1 MKACMMVIIIL
12 QVAAC
17 IVSMNSNR
25 RSIHTLKR
33 YTTVRKSKI
42 YSILDIQ
49 NHKWLWGGDSHPIFG
64 PVGNPDGWRRE
75 RSYSQP
81 SSPEVHFP
89 FPDNESPIIGVSNRC
104 TFERQDYEYKMR
116 GIPESERKD
125 CSECKEFKRNSCS
138 RTNRIRGCN

>member
-49 NHKWLWGGDSHPIFG
+49 NHKLYSSWGDS
-64 PVGNPDGWRRE
+64 
-75 RSYSQP
+75 
-81 SSPEVHFP
+81 SSNRCSFDRQDCDYKMRII
-89 FPDNESPIIGVSNRC
+89 PDNEGPNGE
-104 TFERQDYEYKMR
+104 ERNQ
-116 GIPESERKD
+116 
-125 CSECKEFKRNSCS
+125 FKNDRYA
-138 RTNRIRGCN
+138 RRNRIRGFN